1 MKFASVLAAAAMT
14 FLSAIFA
21 SASATPISG
30 PVTINYNMTLQP
42 GISGVFNMM
51 VIERWGSGP
60 LSYDYLSAS
69 GSSLALG
76 PGQTSFSLALTTP
89 TPQHPLLDT
98 LAIGW
103 TTGGHLVVLG
113 NFAPSQIGLSYSALF
128 PNAIEE
134 IEILT
139 DLQSIFNPNAPY
151 NPDLIFDAWTVD
163 EEPFA
168 QEAAA
173 LGLFTPLGSPVDAVS
188 FSDGQLIGTGT
199 VTAVPEP
206 LTLSLF
212 GFGVA
217 GAIAARRRKSKS

>member
-1 MKFASVLAAAAMT
+1 MKFASVFAAAAMT

-21 SASATPISG
+21 SAYAAPITS
-30 PVTINYNMTLQP
+30 PVTINYNVTLQP
-42 GISGVFNMM
+42 GISGVFNIL
-51 VIERWGSGP
+51 VIDNSGG
-60 LSYDYLSAS
+60 YNF

-76 PGQTSFSLALTTP
+76 PGQTSFSLTVNTP
-89 TPQHPLLDT
+89 TPQQ
-98 LAIGW
+98 LATFALGW

-113 NFAPSQIGLSYSALF
+113 NFAPSQIGLSYNSLF
-128 PNAIEE
+128 PHAIEE

-139 DLQSIFNPNAPY
+139 DLQSIFIPGSPY
-151 NPDLIFDAWTVD
+151 GPDVFWDAWNFD
-163 EEPFA
+163 ELPLV
-168 QEAAA
+168 QDAAA

-188 FSDGQLIGTGT
+188 FSNGQLIGAGT

-217 GAIAARRRKSKS
+217 GAIAVRRRKSKS